1 MDGRLQQAGLLLRG
15 GKIAAIGRD
24 LQADGSLAFDGRG
37 LTAGPGLVDAHVHG
51 GGGHSFFTADRG
63 RIRAYSAWAPRH
75 GVTSFLVSTVG
86 SDPAETQAILRG
98 LRPALAAPGPGA
110 EPLDFHLEGPFINPE
125 RKGAFPQATLRS
137 PDAAELEAYLEA
149 ADGRLRVVTLAPE
162 LPGADRLIETL
173 CRAGVLPAVGHTD
186 ATFVQASAAFSLGAA
201 HVTHLFNAMRPLHQ
215 RDGGPIAAA
224 LLGGGVTCEL
234 ICDGAHVAPEVL
246 RLAYQSL
253 GPSRTVVVTDNL
265 YIAGTERSAG
275 KFAGGRVSVSGAA
288 ARRDD
293 GVIVGSVAPMDA
305 HFRNAVDFFRI
316 DIPAAFLLCSEN
328 PARVAG
334 ASARKGKLSVDRDAD
349 IVLLDDRLEVVATIC
364 RGEVAFCADPA
375 RLSR

>member
-1 MDGRLQQAGLLLRG
+1 
-15 GKIAAIGRD
+15 
-24 LQADGSLAFDGRG
+24 
-37 LTAGPGLVDAHVHG
+37 
-51 GGGHSFFTADRG
+51 
-63 RIRAYSAWAPRH
+63 
-75 GVTSFLVSTVG
+75 
-86 SDPAETQAILRG
+86 
-98 LRPALAAPGPGA
+98 
-110 EPLDFHLEGPFINPE
+110 
-125 RKGAFPQATLRS
+125 
-137 PDAAELEAYLEA
+137 
-149 ADGRLRVVTLAPE
+149 
-162 LPGADRLIETL
+162 
-173 CRAGVLPAVGHTD
+173 
-186 ATFVQASAAFSLGAA
+186 
-201 HVTHLFNAMRPLHQ
+201 
-215 RDGGPIAAA
+215 
-224 LLGGGVTCEL
+224 
-234 ICDGAHVAPEVL
+234 L